1 MSDAKKKVQSM
12 FASIGSPPTPS
23 EVVGNLV
30 VERQGPGRPRNSE
43 PSAQLN
49 LRVPMSVKRR
59 VRVLATRDNIS
70 LSEVVVRAIAL
81 YEERHGSA
89 PNL

>member
-12 FASIGSPPTPS
+12 FASIGSPPSPS
-23 EVVGNLV
+23 EVVGNLGAP
-30 VERQGPGRPRNSE
+30 RAGPGRPRKPE

-49 LRVPMSVKRR
+49 LRVPVAVKRR

-70 LSEVVVRAIAL
+70 LSEVIVRAVAL

-89 PNL
+89 PDL

>member
-1 MSDAKKKVQSM
+1 MTDAKKKVQSM
-12 FASIGSPPTPS
+12 FASIGTPPLPS

-30 VERQGPGRPRNSE
+30 IERQGPGRPRKSE
-43 PSAQLN
+43 PTAQLN
-49 LRVPMSVKRR
+49 LRVPVTVKRK

-70 LSEVVVRAIAL
+70 LSEVIVRAVAL

-89 PNL
+89 PDL

>member
-1 MSDAKKKVQSM
+1 MTDAKKKVQSV
-12 FASIGSPPTPS
+12 FASIGVPPSPS
-23 EVVGNLV
+23 EVVGNL
-30 VERQGPGRPRNSE
+30 ETRRAGPGRPPKAE

-49 LRVPMSVKRR
+49 LRVPVRVKRR

-70 LSEVVVRAIAL
+70 LSEVIIRAVAL

-89 PNL
+89 PEL